1 MRRKIVSLLLAGTMS
16 LTMLA
21 GCGASA
27 ESKVETNVETV
38 VEEDSEE
45 PVEEA
50 KEEDTEAEEDA
61 DVEEVAADEDA
72 GSEEMTEDEVIAAL
86 KEVLTIGYVGASTGD
101 EEIYF
106 ASDDDVNKGILGIV
120 DSNGEAMF
128 LAGDI
133 EEDADKNLTIT
144 DSESGD
150 SLTFSIVRET
160 DDEGEDYLHLT
171 VLSNGAEAALYNVP
185 AENVIDA
192 MAEY

>member
-50 KEEDTEAEEDA
+50 KEEDTEEDS

-86 KEVLTIGYVGASTGD
+86 KEVLTIGYAGASTGD

-150 SLTFSIVRET
+150 SLTFSIVGET